1 MRFLEPMWIAISTYS
16 VLPAPRF
23 DWNERNM
30 RFSICFLPLVGFVIG
45 AAFYLWAWV
54 AKAFAVDGILFAVVA
69 TALPI
74 LLTGGIHMDG
84 FMDTVDALASHQVR
98 EKKLAILKD
107 PHAGAFAV
115 VYCVVY
121 LLLSFG
127 LYHALFQT
135 DALLIVCFG
144 FVLSRALAVLGA
156 VMLPNARKEG
166 MLCAFTEHAHK
177 HTAMLVM
184 TIVALFT
191 TGGMVWA
198 SPVVGGFAAG
208 FALLAFFAYRAM
220 AIKQFGGATG
230 DTTGFFLQACE
241 LALLFGAWIGGLV

>member
-30 RFSICFLPLVGFVIG
+30 RFSIYFLPLVGFIIG
-45 AAFYLWAWV
+45 AALCLWAWV
-54 AKAFAVDGILFAVVA
+54 AKAFAVDGILFAAVA

-84 FMDTVDALASHQVR
+84 FLDTVDALASHQVR

-107 PHAGAFAV
+107 PYTGAFAV
-115 VYCVVY
+115 VYCGVY

-135 DALLIVCFG
+135 DVLLTVCFG
-144 FVLSRALAVLGA
+144 FILSRALAVLGA
-156 VMLPNARKEG
+156 VTLPNARKEG

-177 HTAMLVM
+177 RAVIIAMAV
-184 TIVALFT
+184 VALLT
-191 TGGMVWA
+191 AGGMAWVSPVTGGFV
-198 SPVVGGFAAG
+198 AG
-208 FALLAFFAYRAM
+208 FALLAFFSYHAM
-220 AIKQFGGATG
+220 ARKQFGGATG
-230 DTTGFFLQACE
+230 DTTGFFLQASE
-241 LALLFGAWIGGLV
+241 LALLFGVWIGELL

>member
-30 RFSICFLPLVGFVIG
+30 RFSICFLPLVGLIIG
-45 AAFYLWAWV
+45 VALCLWAWV
-54 AKAFAVDGILFAVVA
+54 AKALAVDGILFAAVA
-69 TALPI
+69 TALPV

-84 FMDTVDALASHQVR
+84 FMDTVDALASNQPR

-107 PHAGAFAV
+107 PHTGAFAV
-115 VYCVVY
+115 IYCGVY

-127 LYHALFQT
+127 LYYALFQT

-144 FVLSRALAVLGA
+144 FVLSRALAVLSA
-156 VMLPNARKEG
+156 VTLPNARKEG

-177 HTAMLVM
+177 RAVMLAMA
-184 TIVALFT
+184 IVALLT
-191 TGGMVWA
+191 AGGMMWISSVI
-198 SPVVGGFAAG
+198 GGFAAG
-208 FALLAFFAYRAM
+208 GALLAFLAYRAM

-230 DTTGFFLQACE
+230 DTTGFFLQSSE
-241 LALLFGAWIGGLV
+241 LALLFGVWIGGLL

>member
-1 MRFLEPMWIAISTYS
+1 MRFLEPMWITISTYS
-16 VLPAPRF
+16 ILPAPRF

-30 RFSICFLPLVGFVIG
+30 RFSICFLPLVGLIVG
-45 AAFYLWAWV
+45 VALYLWAWA
-54 AKAFAVDGILFAVVA
+54 AKALAVDGILFAAVA

-84 FMDTVDALASHQVR
+84 FLDTVDALASHQPR

-107 PHAGAFAV
+107 PHTGAFAV
-115 VYCVVY
+115 VYCGIC

-156 VMLPNARKEG
+156 VALPNARKEG

-177 HTAMLVM
+177 RAVMIAM
-184 TIVALFT
+184 IAVALLT
-191 TGGMVWA
+191 AGGMVWA
-198 SPVVGGFAAG
+198 LPVVGGFAAG
-208 FALLAFFAYRAM
+208 FALFAFFAYRAM

-241 LALLFGAWIGGLV
+241 LALLLGAWIGGLV

>member
-1 MRFLEPMWIAISTYS
+1 MRLLEPMWIAISTYS

-30 RFSICFLPLVGFVIG
+30 RFSICFLPLVGLIVG
-45 AAFYLWAWV
+45 VALCLWAQ
-54 AKAFAVDGILFAVVA
+54 AARALTVDGILFAAVA

-84 FMDTVDALASHQVR
+84 FMDTVDALSSHQPR

-107 PHAGAFAV
+107 PHTGAFAAI
-115 VYCVVY
+115 YCVVY

-135 DALLIVCFG
+135 DTLLIVCLG

-156 VMLPNARKEG
+156 VTLPNARKEG
-166 MLCAFTEHAHK
+166 MLCAFTEYTHK
-177 HTAMLVM
+177 RAAMIAM
-184 TIVALFT
+184 ITVALLAM
-191 TGGMVWA
+191 GGMVRA
-198 SPVVGGFAAG
+198 LPVIGGFAAG
-208 FALLAFFAYRAM
+208 FALLAFFAYRSMAM
-220 AIKQFGGATG
+220 KQFGGATG
-230 DTTGFFLQACE
+230 DTTGFFLQTAE
-241 LALLFGAWIGGLV
+241 LMLLFGVWIGGLL